1 MRIPLKI
8 FAILIILTAAFAVIA
23 CNHMNSPESDSI
35 TSSENYTVIFDSQFS
50 NDGSTTIMPDP
61 TTKTVA
67 PPATTIDKLPAPP
80 TKSGYIFGGWYTG
93 PNATGTNFTESF
105 EVNAGNTVLGYMT
118 VYAYWYKYMVTFKKD
133 GEDYAFRGVA
143 PPATTIVASLPATP
157 TKTGN
162 TFAGWFKSDGI
173 TEFMANTKVDA
184 DITIY
189 AKWVIN
195 TTHVY
200 SVTYDSDGGTAVGVQ
215 YVIVTPPATSN
226 VAGPLPT
233 EHPTK
238 LFYAFDT
245 TGGTTTGWWTQKDGG
260 GTEFKAGT
268 PVTADI
274 IVYAQWTPTPGYTV
288 TYNSGWGTS
297 VDPQYV
303 ILSSGK
309 TVATG
314 TTEGS
319 LPTPPPTKP
328 CYHFAGWYTDKT
340 NATPFT
346 ASTDVTSIADP
357 DTKILTVYAKWTEAF
372 TFPTGPFKKG
382 DPGPSCVGKV
392 FYIDGG
398 GDSGPH
404 GLEMAPPG
412 WYDKYADNADPALA
426 WISGDPVTDDEGNV
440 TQQTQ
445 TTLNGNTST
454 AIGTGLANSN
464 AIITQSRTPLTASS
478 FSPAEL
484 CEDYHGG
491 GLSGWFLPSKDE
503 LAQLYAQRDTT
514 RWGGFDADFYWSSS
528 EYDKW
533 NAWSQ
538 SFINGTQN
546 GSLKSYERRI
556 RPVRAF

>member
-8 FAILIILTAAFAVIA
+8 FAILILLTAVFSVIA

-50 NDGSTTIMPDP
+50 NDGSTTTMPSQ

-143 PPATTIVASLPATP
+143 PPATTTVASLPATP

-184 DITIY
+184 DITVY

-215 YVIVTPPATSN
+215 YVTSGNPVVTFPPA
-226 VAGPLPT
+226 PT
-233 EHPTK
+233 Q
-238 LFYAFDT
+238 LFYAFGGWYTDKTYATPFT
-245 TGGTTTGWWTQKDGG
+245 TS
-260 GTEFKAGT
+260 T

-346 ASTDVTSIADP
+346 ADTDVTSIADP
-357 DTKILTVYAKWTEAF
+357 TTKILTVYAKWTEAF
-372 TFPTGPFKKG
+372 TFPTGPFKIG

-392 FYIDGG
+392 FYITDGG
-398 GDSGPH
+398 QH
-404 GLEMAPPG
+404 GLEAAPPS

-440 TQQTQ
+440 SQQTQ

-478 FSPAEL
+478 FSAAEL
-484 CEDYHGG
+484 CEDYLGG

>member
-1 MRIPLKI
+1 MRITLKI
-8 FAILIILTAAFAVIA
+8 VATLIFLTAAFAVIA

-50 NDGSTTIMPDP
+50 NDGSTTTMPNP
-61 TTKTVA
+61 TTKMVA

-80 TKSGYIFGGWYTG
+80 TKSGYIFGGWYTWT
-93 PNATGTNFTESF
+93 NATGTNFTESF

-143 PPATTIVASLPATP
+143 PPATTTVASLPATP

-173 TEFMANTKVDA
+173 TEFMANTKVYA
-184 DITIY
+184 DITVY

-200 SVTYDSDGGTAVGVQ
+200 SVTYDSDWGTAVGVQ
-215 YVIVTPPATSN
+215 YVTSTANTVVTFPPA
-226 VAGPLPT
+226 PT
-233 EHPTK
+233 Q
-238 LFYAFDT
+238 LFYAFGSWYTDKTYATPFT
-245 TGGTTTGWWTQKDGG
+245 TI
-260 GTEFKAGT
+260 T
-268 PVTADI
+268 PVTEDI
-274 IVYAQWTPTPGYTV
+274 IVYAKWKPTPGYTV

-303 ILSSGK
+303 IPIPPA
-309 TVATG
+309 TTG
-314 TTEGS
+314 TVGT
-319 LPTPPPTKP
+319 LPAPPAKP
-328 CYHFAGWYTDKT
+328 CYTFAGWYTDKT

-346 ASTDVTSIADP
+346 ADTDVTSIADP

-372 TFPTGPFKKG
+372 TSPTGPFKIG

-392 FYIDGG
+392 FYITDGG
-398 GDSGPH
+398 QH
-404 GLEMAPPG
+404 GLEAAPPS

-478 FSPAEL
+478 FSAAQL
-484 CEDYHGG
+484 CEDYSVGG
-491 GLSGWFLPSKDE
+491 YAGWFLPSKDE

-546 GSLKSYERRI
+546 GSLNSYERRI